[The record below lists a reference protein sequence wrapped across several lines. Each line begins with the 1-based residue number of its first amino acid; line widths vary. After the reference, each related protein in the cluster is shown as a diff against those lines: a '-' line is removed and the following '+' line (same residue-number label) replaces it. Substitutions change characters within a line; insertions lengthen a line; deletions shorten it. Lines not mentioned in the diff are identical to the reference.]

1 MIVILHIFIAM
12 SSVAYA
18 TYLLVRPSKR
28 LFTAHYALITAT
40 LTSGT
45 YIVLSTGA
53 PMLSSCI
60 SGLAYTAFVS
70 LCTLLAFVRMRSRTS
85 V

>member
-1 MIVILHIFIAM
+1 MILVLHIVIAI
-12 SSVAYA
+12 SSFACA

-28 LFTAHYALITAT
+28 MFTVHYSLIAAT
-40 LTSGT
+40 LASGT
-45 YIVLSTGA
+45 YIVFSTRA
-53 PMLSSCI
+53 PMLSACM

-70 LCTLLAFVRMRSRTS
+70 LCTLLAFVRMRSHIS